1 MSSDVKVGAV
11 FDSKEKFQAALLL
24 LTTSTSKDFRIAKN
38 CNTQYLAVC
47 YSNKTAKGW
56 KKDPSTCQW
65 FVNAKPFSKG
75 SPDGKWIVSK
85 FVSHHSCRSCDSKR
99 KRNYNSKTISKAC
112 NVVSSFIPAK
122 KGSGSTQQLM
132 DMTKASRGI
141 QLKDR
146 KLIKLFRV
154 KETKIDA
161 QLHLVLTR
169 RGFANLRCGRANHVT
184 CPEYDRYL

>member
-132 DMTKASRGI
+132 YMTKASHGI
-141 QLKDR
+141 ELKRSQAYKIVNNKR
-146 KLIKLFRV
+146 KCGISTSPTGAQSNSTV
-154 KETKIDA
+154 SKE
-161 QLHLVLTR
+161 
-169 RGFANLRCGRANHVT
+169 
-184 CPEYDRYL
+184 